1 MEYTTEQL
9 YQQRLQ
15 RFHDAVALKEP
26 DRVPILTPGTN
37 TFDTLDAGYTMAET
51 IYDYNKAMDAIRQFL
66 TRYEPDSGY
75 VLGTGLEGLGPM
87 LEKAHCK
94 TVTWAGMPG
103 HLIDDRSVHQFL
115 EFELLEDGELAEL
128 SRDLGNFVATKFL
141 PRVFGLMEPM
151 AHFDFKS
158 SLRHSLTTGALE
170 PLAAAAALPDVR
182 KMMDELAEL
191 QEMFGRYYAQVGA
204 FAAEVEGMGFPIMTG
219 PPTFGAFDFYSDYLR
234 GTILASMDLYD
245 EPELV
250 EDFLKLFSDMQ
261 VEEIRKNPPQPGRI
275 KFMPMHKA
283 MDGFMSA
290 EHFARFY
297 WPYQMKLINAW
308 VEAGAIPY
316 VYTESSYNTRM
327 EFLRQLPPGK
337 TIVHFESIDMELA
350 KRELKDIACVSGVF
364 PAQLLTTGTKQQVVD
379 EAKRI
384 MDIFAPGGGYIFDFD
399 GGLYDHKRENMEALF
414 DTIKTYGK
422 Y

>member
-1 MEYTTEQL
+1 MSNTVEQAS
-9 YQQRLQ
+9 QQRLQ

-26 DRVPILTPGTN
+26 DRVPIITPGTN
-37 TFDTLDAGYTMAET
+37 TFDSLDAGYTMAET
-51 IYDYNKAMDAIRQFL
+51 IYDYGKAKDAIRQFL

-87 LEKAHCK
+87 LEKSRCK

-103 HLIDDRSVHQFL
+103 NMINDNSVHQFL
-115 EFELLEDGELAEL
+115 EFELLQDDEIVEL
-128 SRDLGNFVATKFL
+128 SRDLGNFIATKFL
-141 PRVFGLMEPM
+141 PRVFGIMEPM
-151 AHFDFKS
+151 RNFDFKA
-158 SLRHSLTTGALE
+158 SLRHTLTTGPLE
-170 PLAAAAALPDVR
+170 PISAAFANPDVQAMA
-182 KMMDELAEL
+182 KELTEL
-191 QEMFGRYYAQVGA
+191 NDMFSAYYTQVGA
-204 FAAEVEGMGFPIMTG
+204 FAGEVEGMGFPIMAG

-245 EPELV
+245 N
-250 EDFLKLFSDMQ
+250 EDDLEAFLRDFSEMQ
-261 VEEIRKNPPQPGRI
+261 VADIKKNPPQPGRI

-283 MDGFMSA
+283 MDGFMSD

-297 WPYQMKLINAW
+297 WPYQMKLVNAW
-308 VEAGAIPY
+308 IDAGAIPY
-316 VYTESSYNTRM
+316 VYTEAKYNSRLKYLK
-327 EFLRQLPPGK
+327 ELPKGK
-337 TIVHFESIDMELA
+337 TIIHFEQIDMVAA
-350 KRELKDIACVSGVF
+350 KRELGDVACVSGVF
-364 PAQLLTTGTKQQVVD
+364 PAHLLTVGTKQQVID